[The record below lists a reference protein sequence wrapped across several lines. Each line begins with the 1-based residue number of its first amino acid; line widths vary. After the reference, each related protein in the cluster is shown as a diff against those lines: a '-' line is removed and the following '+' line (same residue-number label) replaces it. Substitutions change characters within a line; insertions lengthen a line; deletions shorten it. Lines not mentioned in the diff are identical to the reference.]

1 MRQKQVEYGRTDGEE
16 EEKASRRI
24 SHQRGGK
31 GSSGDG
37 DVQAK
42 KVRKNPGIVREND
55 SSDSSDFDPP
65 RSILVDKGKARKSSP
80 LFDESGLESGDS
92 DVQIVENSVA
102 GMLSNP
108 SYTPRTHL
116 TSTETQQSVRHSKRP
131 SSPIDE
137 RGVEAD
143 RGKGTGV
150 KRQKGTSVQHSP
162 SGHC

>member
-37 DVQAK
+37 DVAK

-80 LFDESGLESGDS
+80 LFDESGSESADS

-116 TSTETQQSVRHSKRP
+116 TSTPQELNNQFDVP
-131 SSPIDE
+131 SAPHLLSTSAGL
-137 RGVEAD
+137 RQTEA
-143 RGKGTGV
+143 KA
-150 KRQKGTSVQHSP
+150 KE
-162 SGHC
+162 